1 MGLLSQTQ
9 QAYYQGDEF
18 GDYQFIS
25 LNDIINQFIIAY
37 VGEDK
42 IISKIKRT
50 DVAFHAQRALQELS
64 FDTFKSCKAQE
75 IVLPPS
81 LSMILPQDYV
91 NYINLSWSDLSGIQ
105 HPIYPTSKTSNPFK
119 IAQDND
125 GSYSFPDGVELA
137 VNGSFTTAFGPPW
150 FSTSPGASQA
160 PTTGFDSIGL
170 NLALRFGTYTS
181 WGSGGYSGR
190 AYAAWQAID
199 VSQFQTVTIKAKG
212 TSAAASGTVPAGVL
226 RFGLSTTP
234 GDNISSTTGPTVSTN
249 TNPPDIAYVE
259 WSGGAGT
266 SNTQTLEDIDV
277 TSYNTIYILVTSQT
291 NFVDNTIYLSENIID
306 NISVK
311 SSGLINSLQT
321 SSDGLSTTWSNYSSN
336 TPSEN
341 QNDYQDDIYWP
352 AEGARY
358 GLDPQHANVNGSFYV
373 DCRLGKINFS
383 SNLAGKTIVLKYLS
397 DSLGTDAEMKV
408 HKFAEEAMYK
418 WLAHAILATRANT
431 PEYQVMRFKKERFAE
446 VRKAK
451 LRLSNIKLEEIT
463 QIMRGKSKQI
473 KH

>member
-81 LSMILPQDYV
+81 LSMTLPQDYV

-105 HPIYPTSKTSNPFK
+105 HTIYPTSKTSNPFK

-137 VNGSFTTAFGPPW
+137 VNGSFTTAFGTPWNVTSTPPLSQGGITHTFLDNINTSTKVSFSSYVDTN
-150 FSTSPGASQA
+150 FST
-160 PTTGFDSIGL
+160 F
-170 NLALRFGTYTS
+170 
-181 WGSGGYSGR
+181 SGR
-190 AYAAWQAID
+190 AYAIWQPID

-234 GDNISSTTGPTVSTN
+234 GDTATSTVSGTPTTN
-249 TNPPDIAYVE
+249 TTPPDIAYVE
-259 WSGGAGT
+259 WNAGAGVG
-266 SNTQTLEDIDV
+266 NFQTLEDIDV
-277 TSYNTIYILVTSQT
+277 SSYTTIYILVTSHT
-291 NFVDNTIYLSENIID
+291 DFSDNTVYQSTNVID
-306 NISVK
+306 NISIM

-321 SSDGLSTTWSNYSSN
+321 SSDGLSTTWSNYSSS
-336 TPSEN
+336 TPSEIEE
-341 QNDYQDDIYWP
+341 DYQDD
-352 AEGARY
+352 AGSRY